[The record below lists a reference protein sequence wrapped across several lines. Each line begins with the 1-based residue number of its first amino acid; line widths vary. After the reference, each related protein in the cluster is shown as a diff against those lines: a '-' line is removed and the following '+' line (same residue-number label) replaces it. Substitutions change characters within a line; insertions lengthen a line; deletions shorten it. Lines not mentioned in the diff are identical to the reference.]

1 MGCSALHSSC
11 LLKVNMGGLLMYRI
25 RHTQQSGGGKGATP
39 NITRCAGAYPKS
51 LVQLYS
57 STVATQQNTPL
68 LLAPT
73 TWCLSSSNNTPQQNW
88 VLNNGHS
95 VPPTPPHIHPTSL
108 NGHLSPLPPEE
119 RLPTL
124 CQEAK
129 VGTIFSS
136 DNQNIYMSVLNL

>member
-1 MGCSALHSSC
+1 
-11 LLKVNMGGLLMYRI
+11 MGGLLMCRI

-57 STVATQQNTPL
+57 TVATQQNTPIQ
-68 LLAPT
+68 LAPT

-95 VPPTPPHIHPTSL
+95 PPHIHPTSL

-136 DNQNIYMSVLNL
+136 DNQNIYVYVSSKLAIGAASILVKN